1 MERGVWVEYALG
13 LLGVLSLIALMAT
26 AISGITVT
34 FYG

>member
-13 LLGVLSLIALMAT
+13 LLGVLSLIALMGT